1 MKQEERESRR
11 LWRHVTLALFRDNID
26 VATQGC
32 FLGGNLVQKY
42 QKGVGYLFNIVR
54 ML

>member
-26 VATQGC
+26 VATQGY
-32 FLGGNLVQKY
+32 FLGGFLVQKILE
-42 QKGVGYLFNIVR
+42 GVGYLLNIF
-54 ML
+54 